1 MVTLLAP
8 TDVTLPAC
16 IGPNRP
22 GPRCPSGPA
31 YPPGPWPFAAYDA
44 GPFCPADGEDA
55 DAPKVTARTPP
66 TTWRQAAP
74 GADWKRVVVVGSPTG
89 LTTGP
94 LGQPAATERTSLIAC
109 AASLPCR

>member
-1 MVTLLAP
+1 MLTLLAP

-44 GPFCPADGEDA
+44 GPFCLADGEDA

-66 TTWRQAAP
+66 ATAP
-74 GADWKRVVVVGSPTG
+74 ASNK
-89 LTTGP
+89 
-94 LGQPAATERTSLIAC
+94 PAAWAVVRPDEDITAVC
-109 AASLPCR
+109 AHQLEVCL